1 MEELIEKL
9 EQLKEEISKEEVIVS
24 YLEEKK
30 KIFSDKEFISKV
42 DKYKQYPSEQL
53 KEEIE
58 KSSSFLAYKEKETDV
73 NLLIFAINHKF
84 KELSQGFDCSKEV

>member
-1 MEELIEKL
+1 MEELIEKV
-9 EQLKEEISKEEVIVS
+9 EQLKKEISKTEEVIL

-30 KIFSDKEFISKV
+30 KIFSDEELILKI
-42 DKYKQYPSEQL
+42 DKYRQCPSRRL

-73 NLLIFAINHKF
+73 NLLIFMINQKF
-84 KELSQGFDCSKEV
+84 RELNQECSCKREG